1 MQNKK
6 YMPRSLVMIILS
18 VFLMSV
24 FVLDVNAQ
32 RGMRSG
38 RHRTSEEQ
46 QPSADDIITKMKTQ
60 VNLTQQQAA
69 ALKPIIEN
77 SIIQLQ
83 QLMQDLK
90 KQGITDRSII
100 QNTMDQFE
108 KEENQ
113 KLSQILTKDQ
123 MDKWV
128 AYKNYQKMLNQD
140 QSNDAQN
147 QMGQGHRHGRHGGVG
162 LSSGF

>member
-1 MQNKK
+1 MKVVCAPKNFNFPNDADLS
-6 YMPRSLVMIILS
+6 YVLFDRSS
-18 VFLMSV
+18 
-24 FVLDVNAQ
+24 D
-32 RGMRSG
+32 
-38 RHRTSEEQ
+38 
-46 QPSADDIITKMKTQ
+46 PSKGEAGATLPK
-60 VNLTQQQAA
+60 
-69 ALKPIIEN
+69 
-77 SIIQLQ
+77 
-83 QLMQDLK
+83 DLK

-140 QSNDAQN
+140 QVNDTQN
-147 QMGQGHRHGRHGGVG
+147 QMGQGYRHGRHGGMSQSAAFG
-162 LSSGF
+162 M